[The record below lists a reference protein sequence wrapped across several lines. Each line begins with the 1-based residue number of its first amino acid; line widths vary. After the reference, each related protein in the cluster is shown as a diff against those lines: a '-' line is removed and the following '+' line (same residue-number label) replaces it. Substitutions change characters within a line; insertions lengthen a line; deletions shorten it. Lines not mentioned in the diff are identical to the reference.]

1 MTRLLVS
8 VRSLHEARLAAE
20 AGAHLIDL
28 KEPRHGSLGRVGFE
42 VARSI
47 SEALAHRRP
56 LSMALG
62 ELADYHECEHRV
74 GHSIPPGIVFAKLG
88 LAHCAGVPDWPARW
102 RKANQALPLEC
113 QAVAVIY
120 ADWRQAAAPCP
131 GSILDEAVANG
142 CRALLI
148 DTWNKAAGDLFA
160 HFASTEIEEL
170 LRRARQD
177 GLITVLAGSL
187 SMANVAEPLK
197 LSPDYLAVRGA
208 VCDGPRD
215 GELCASKVLQW
226 SNLLCHTRSRPE
238 HRATRCS

>member
-20 AGAHLIDL
+20 AGADLIDL

-42 VARSI
+42 VARSV
-47 SEALAHRRP
+47 SDALARRRP

-62 ELADYHECEHRV
+62 ELADYHGAEHDV
-74 GHSIPPGIVFAKLG
+74 GHSIPAGIVFAKLG
-88 LAHCAGVPDWPARW
+88 LAQCAGMPDWLARW
-102 RKANQALPLEC
+102 RKSIQSLPPHC
-113 QAVAVIY
+113 QPVAVIY
-120 ADWRQAAAPCP
+120 ADWRHAAAPCP
-131 GSILDEAVANG
+131 HSILAGASANG

-160 HFASTEIEEL
+160 HFALAEIEEHL
-170 LRRARQD
+170 QRARQH
-177 GLITVLAGSL
+177 GLATVLAGSL
-187 SMANVAEPLK
+187 SMTNVAEALR
-197 LSPDYLAVRGA
+197 LTPDYLAVRGA

-226 SNLLCHTRSRPE
+226 SNLLCQQP
-238 HRATRCS
+238 A